1 MSDPRTYCVDL
12 SPETADWLEA
22 TAEACNVDPEGVVRL
37 LVIATMFGDDDA
49 MDPEALAAGD
59 LGTEEGGDEDESG
72 ITRADTTRAL
82 LREALAAIH
91 ATRPTPNSGPATIVR
106 EDLRS
111 MFEMMKK
118 AQE

>member
-1 MSDPRTYCVDL
+1 MSDPRTYCVEL
-12 SPETADWLEA
+12 SSETADWLEA

-37 LVIATMFGDDDA
+37 LVIATMFADDDA

-59 LGTEEGGDEDESG
+59 LGTMGTGDEDESG
-72 ITRADTTRAL
+72 TTRAL

-91 ATRPTPNSGPATIVR
+91 ATRPTPDSGPATIVR
-106 EDLRS
+106 EDVRS

-118 AQE
+118 AAE